1 MRARQNLIALTV
13 TVKDQAEFAYL
24 CEAGGNR
31 LKFSAI
37 KDTPKIAK
45 GLLGKGEFGASL
57 DKLKLAGFVISD
69 LRFEI

>member
-1 MRARQNLIALTV
+1 MTV

-24 CEAGGNR
+24 CERRGNR

-45 GLLGKGEFGASL
+45 GSLGRREFVASL
-57 DKLKLAGFVISD
+57 DKLKLAGFCD
-69 LRFEI
+69 LRYQI